1 MAFNVLI
8 VDDSSSMRSVIRKT
22 LEMSG
27 FDVGQSFEASNGRE
41 ALAILEKEWADII
54 LTDLHMPEM
63 DGRALLKTLQEQ
75 GLVSATPVVVV
86 TTEGREERLEELLG
100 MGAKACIKKPFRP
113 EEIKKTLMDVLGMDE
128 EAMEDKESLEGCD
141 F

>member
-8 VDDSSSMRSVIRKT
+8 VDDSSSMRSVIKKT

-27 FDVGQSFEASNGRE
+27 FDIGQFFEAGNGRE
-41 ALAILEKEWADII
+41 ALSILEKEWADII

-63 DGRALLKTLQEQ
+63 DGMALLKALQKQ
-75 GLVSATPVVVV
+75 AIVSTTPVVIV

-100 MGAKACIKKPFRP
+100 LGARACIKKPFRP

-128 EAMEDKESLEGCD
+128 GAIEDKQDLDGCD